1 MKQILGRLAFSVHL
15 LSLLNLDSRNR
26 FYRIGWNLWIF
37 FWIRI
42 WISTGHIGDISP
54 FCRLVNL
61 WYNCLKPNL
70 FAFMSFQ
77 GSKLPCY
84 DIVTSH
90 GSSITNGTIHKS
102 QSLRYPVGDNHIC
115 GIFI

>member
-42 WISTGHIGDISP
+42 WISTGHIGDIGP

-61 WYNCLKPNL
+61 WYRDFELNL
-70 FAFMSFQ
+70 FAIISSQSSQFP
-77 GSKLPCY
+77 GNNP
-84 DIVTSH
+84 VTSH
-90 GSSITNGTIHKS
+90 SSPVTDGTVYES
-102 QSLRYPVGDNHIC
+102 QPLRYPVGDNHIC
-115 GIFI
+115 GIFV